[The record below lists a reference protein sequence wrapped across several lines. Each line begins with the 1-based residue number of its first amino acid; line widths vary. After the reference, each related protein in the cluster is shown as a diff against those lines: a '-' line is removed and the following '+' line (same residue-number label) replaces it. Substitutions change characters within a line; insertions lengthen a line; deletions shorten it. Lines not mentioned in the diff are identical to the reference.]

1 MCFFPSYAIAGSWAR
16 AEWERAKKR
25 QKKRNNIAR
34 ILAWRR
40 TLIPILKTTWS
51 LQTIWDVQQIHAP
64 RLSSHINCFD
74 DSVGVFSSSSIP
86 FYLLLFMHTN
96 TNTNTNTQSHFVC
109 RMLCSSIG
117 IDVFTRNGKN
127 RGSKTRIKERA
138 RKSYTRTLER
148 NVLTECAAA
157 SKPRR
162 TQSRHNVYPRGSR
175 KKKRNKVSQAKKEG
189 TLIRKEKW
197 YVRVCL
203 RLFLSWY
210 FMATTVSMPMLSA
223 LENFFFSIAAPRKR
237 KIHLILI
244 ITQLTTIEC
253 GIFIWCSLHWV
264 SFCSHRKTNDS

>member
-1 MCFFPSYAIAGSWAR
+1 MLHLDVFFPSYAIAGSWAR
-16 AEWERAKKR
+16 AGWERAKKG
-25 QKKRNNIAR
+25 KRNNIAR

-86 FYLLLFMHTN
+86 FYSLLFMH

-117 IDVFTRNGKN
+117 IDVFTRNGKH

-175 KKKRNKVSQAKKEG
+175 KKKRNKVSQAKKEE
-189 TLIRKEKW
+189 TLIRKKKW

-203 RLFLSWY
+203 RLFLPWY
-210 FMATTVSMPMLSA
+210 FMATTVSKPMLSA
-223 LENFFFSIAAPRKR
+223 LENFFSFLASQHREREKFTLFS
-237 KIHLILI
+237 
-244 ITQLTTIEC
+244 
-253 GIFIWCSLHWV
+253 S
-264 SFCSHRKTNDS
+264 

>member
-1 MCFFPSYAIAGSWAR
+1 MKKNIDTNSENDLISPNHLRCAANTCASFIVAHKLFRWFGWRFFFF
-16 AEWERAKKR
+16 
-25 QKKRNNIAR
+25 
-34 ILAWRR
+34 L
-40 TLIPILKTTWS
+40 
-51 LQTIWDVQQIHAP
+51 
-64 RLSSHINCFD
+64 
-74 DSVGVFSSSSIP
+74 DS
-86 FYLLLFMHTN
+86 LLFVVVHAYKHKHEYTITFCVPNVMFIHRYR
-96 TNTNTNTQSHFVC
+96 C
-109 RMLCSSIG
+109 
-117 IDVFTRNGKN
+117 FTRNGKH

-148 NVLTECAAA
+148 NVLTKCAAA

-210 FMATTVSMPMLSA
+210 FMATTISMPMLSA

-237 KIHLILI
+237 KIHLIHI